1 MRPAC
6 PACGVPLIL
15 VHVHGHGQCAQ
26 CGTNVE
32 PCCSGAGDEA
42 EAAQPPRLEVAP
54 QVFEQLFEELGGR
67 ASSVAAEALLNAFSR
82 AQGTDLDE
90 ARAVVGVAVRLGI
103 LARHPAD
110 SDAPVS
116 YRLR

>member
-32 PCCSGAGDEA
+32 PCCSGSGDEA
-42 EAAQPPRLEVAP
+42 EATQPPRLDVAP
-54 QVFEQLFEELGGR
+54 HVFEQLFDELGGR
-67 ASSVAAEALLNAFSR
+67 TASVSAEALFNAFSR
-82 AQGTDLDE
+82 AQATDLDE

-103 LARHPAD
+103 LVAHPAP
-110 SDAPVS
+110 AEVPVS

>member
-15 VHVHGHGQCAQ
+15 VHVHGHGQCAH

-42 EAAQPPRLEVAP
+42 EATQPPRLDVAP
-54 QVFEQLFEELGGR
+54 HVFERLFEELGGR
-67 ASSVAAEALLNAFSR
+67 KASVAAEALHNAFSR
-82 AQGTDLDE
+82 TQGTDLEE

-103 LARHPAD
+103 LAETAG
-110 SDAPVS
+110 DAYRPTT

>member
-15 VHVHGHGQCAQ
+15 VHVHGHGQCAH

-42 EAAQPPRLEVAP
+42 EATQPPRLEVVP
-54 QVFEQLFEELGGR
+54 QVFADLFGELGGR
-67 ASSVAAEALLNAFSR
+67 AVSVSAESLLHAFSR

-90 ARAVVGVAVRLGI
+90 ARAVVSVAVRLGI
-103 LARHPAD
+103 LEERPAEGARPA
-110 SDAPVS
+110 S